1 MGCCGQQRAELSAT
15 LGTAGQN
22 GAPVSNGSELKIE
35 FKQRS
40 PMMVRGPSTGRHY
53 QFAPESY
60 AQMVD
65 ARDAHALIESGYF
78 RRAET

>member
-15 LGTAGQN
+15 RSAAGQHN
-22 GAPVSNGSELKIE
+22 VPVGHGSEFRIE
-35 FKQRS
+35 FNKRS
-40 PMMVRGPSTGRHY
+40 PVMVRGPATGRHY
-53 QFAPESY
+53 QFAPDSY
-60 AQMVD
+60 AQVVD